1 MFVVSKINISKH
13 LSAIVAT
20 QSITYSIL
28 AGMLLC
34 VCVDTV
40 DVRSSRQTYIA
51 NNVKMLKM
59 KCYARER
66 KNESER
72 ERARFRIR
80 YSCFNS
86 NDVAKKCE
94 NRSKECS
101 TIQEDSH
108 KISATNVKSAGEL
121 KQQHQSR

>member
-1 MFVVSKINISKH
+1 MR
-13 LSAIVAT
+13 A
-20 QSITYSIL
+20 
-28 AGMLLC
+28 
-34 VCVDTV
+34 
-40 DVRSSRQTYIA
+40 
-51 NNVKMLKM
+51 
-59 KCYARER
+59 R

-72 ERARFRIR
+72 ERARSRIR

-94 NRSKECS
+94 NRAKECS

-121 KQQHQSR
+121 KQQHQHQSR